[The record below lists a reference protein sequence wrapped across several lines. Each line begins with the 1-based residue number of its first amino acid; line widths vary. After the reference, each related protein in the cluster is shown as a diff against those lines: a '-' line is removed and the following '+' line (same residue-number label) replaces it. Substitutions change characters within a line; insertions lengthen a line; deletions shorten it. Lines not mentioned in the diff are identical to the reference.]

1 MESMTSNRLMSSKI
15 LKTLVFGLIATGALF
30 SCKKENALTPEESSL
45 IVKEVGLNNSKVAY
59 SGNDLHI
66 DAEVISPGKIA
77 DIKVQITLAESNYGW
92 DFIKSYSGVYSGLK
106 NADFHEHIDIPE
118 SARAGTYSLLIIVTD
133 ELGRKTQAKVEF
145 EIIKDLSLPRLNDVT
160 LKVTSST
167 ALNVSGVI
175 NAPNRIASL
184 VIEVQS
190 STWTKEFTYTDID
203 MVDQTTF
210 RFNKDLNLSDAPSG
224 HYHINVTVYDKQGK
238 HALYAYHLDR

>member
-1 MESMTSNRLMSSKI
+1 MESMTSNRLMRNKIFKI
-15 LKTLVFGLIATGALF
+15 LVVGLIVASALF

-45 IVKEVGLNNSKVAY
+45 TVKEVGLHNSKVAY

-66 DAEVISPGKIA
+66 DAKVISHGKIA
-77 DIKVQITLAESNYGW
+77 DIKVQITLAQSNYGW
-92 DFIKSYSGVYSGLK
+92 DFIKSYSSSYSGLK

-145 EIIKDLSLPRLNDVT
+145 EIIKDLSLPRLNDVV
-160 LKVTSST
+160 LKVPSST

-184 VIEVQS
+184 VVEVQS
-190 STWTKEFTYTDID
+190 STWTKEFTYTDTD

-210 RFNKDLNLSDAPSG
+210 RFNKDINLSDAPSG
-224 HYHINVTVYDKQGK
+224 HYHINVTVNDKQGK
-238 HALYAYHLDR
+238 HALYAYHLDI